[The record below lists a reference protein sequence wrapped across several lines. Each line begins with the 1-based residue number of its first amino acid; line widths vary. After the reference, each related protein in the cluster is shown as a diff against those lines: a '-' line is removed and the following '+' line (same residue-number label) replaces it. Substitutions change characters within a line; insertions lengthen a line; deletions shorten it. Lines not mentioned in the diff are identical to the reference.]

1 MAPAV
6 PPAHKRPPPRG
17 GGGGGTAGTTA
28 AAAAEAAAFSI
39 PQSDSSKARLFLVVA
54 CLWPLFVLALFA
66 ASAPH
71 VGAGPGVGVGPG
83 APGAG
88 LLAEDP
94 TTHHQMLRPGGPVL
108 KVGDN
113 SFFSVKSLLDR
124 VDVMGYGPTHP
135 RIAAVVVGDDRD
147 HLVATVESVF
157 HKTDLNRVFVVCV
170 VVDGRDDDP
179 ALVRDLKK
187 IDSGSIAHWHGMRP
201 DLHTHEDGEGH
212 GEEDDPHGNKVHVI
226 FHPKKIGVGE
236 SRRDAVDFINI
247 LRKSHEEA
255 GLKSPEEDL
264 ILLLLQGG
272 AELTSTQW
280 LPAVTDALIV
290 PPPIIAENEYTVA
303 LKVANAVSFN
313 VEGPGKRTSFDVT
326 FTPVVSAPTADEV
339 NESNG
344 VSYPAPAFSGAAIAM
359 RLETYS
365 SLPSLDAALAEPWP
379 ANLDL
384 ALNLWLCGDGIDMIK
399 DVDAIVTAR
408 QTPPAPMGPAMAA
421 RFAAAWMDDI
431 TAKKFFNS
439 YTRVYK
445 ELTYY
450 DWEKLLSKAREGST
464 FPRDLAK
471 RCRSFQWLAEN
482 VNPEFAALLKES
494 DVVPQP
500 VVVLHNNNNNKPD
513 GVPAAPAAAVEAAE
527 GVLALHNKTAPGGGD
542 GNGNGGNGEDLSIPA
557 RPGDK
562 KKPSKPLC
570 KECLEI
576 VQRAQPIDVSYVDVS
591 GGHKEHPHL
600 GAMDADGK
608 LGYLHDETALRR
620 NPPPFHFEGEALRNA
635 CTLRDNNYKM
645 LTEKV
650 FVDLNATKIIDAS
663 KAPRD
668 KIFCLVYTIDS
679 GHPKIPPIRET
690 WG

>member
-1 MAPAV
+1 MAP
-6 PPAHKRPPPRG
+6 PKRRSSNG
-17 GGGGGTAGTTA
+17 EFA
-28 AAAAEAAAFSI
+28 I
-39 PQSDSSKARLFLVVA
+39 PQSDSSKARLFLFVA
-54 CLWPLFVLALFA
+54 CLWPLFILALFA

-71 VGAGPGVGVGPG
+71 VPVGEG
-83 APGAG
+83 
-88 LLAEDP
+88 D
-94 TTHHQMLRPGGPVL
+94 HHMLRPPLPSGPVL
-108 KVGDN
+108 AVGDN
-113 SFFSVKSLLDR
+113 KFLNVKSLLDR

-135 RIAAVVVGDDRD
+135 RIAVVVVGNDRD
-147 HLVATVESVF
+147 HLVSTVESVF
-157 HKTDLNRVFVVCV
+157 QKTDLNRVFVVCV
-170 VVDGRDDDP
+170 VVDGRDEDL
-179 ALVRDLKK
+179 ALVKDLQK

-201 DLHTHEDGEGH
+201 DLHTHKQEGEG
-212 GEEDDPHGNKVHVI
+212 DDPHGNKVHVI
-226 FHPKKIGVGE
+226 FNPKKLGIGE
-236 SRRDAVDFINI
+236 SRHDAVEFISI
-247 LRKSHEEA
+247 LKRSHEES

-264 ILLLLQGG
+264 ILVLLQSG
-272 AELTSTQW
+272 AQLTSTKW
-280 LPAVTDALIV
+280 LPFVTDALIV

-313 VEGPGKRTSFDVT
+313 LEGPGKRTSFDVT

-344 VSYPAPAFSGAAIAM
+344 VSYPTPAFSGAGIAL
-359 RLETYS
+359 RLETYT
-365 SLPSLDAALAEPWP
+365 SLPSLDASLSDPWP

-399 DVDAIVTAR
+399 DVDVIVTAK
-408 QTPPAPMGPAMAA
+408 QTPAAPMSPSMAA

-431 TAKKFFNS
+431 TAKKYFNS

-450 DWEKLLSKAREGST
+450 DWEKLLSKARESSA
-464 FPRDLAK
+464 FSRDLAK
-471 RCRSFQWLAEN
+471 RCRSFQWLAEH

-500 VVVLHNNNNNKPD
+500 VVVRDVKP
-513 GVPAAPAAAVEAAE
+513 GAVSAAVAAAVLT
-527 GVLALHNKTAPGGGD
+527 VHNVTAPDRGA
-542 GNGNGGNGEDLSIPA
+542 NGEELSIPA

-562 KKPSKPLC
+562 KKPSQPLC

-576 VQRAQPIDVSYVDVS
+576 VQRAQPIDISYLDVS
-591 GGHKEHPHL
+591 EGHKDHPHL

-608 LGYLHDETALRR
+608 LGYVHDETALHR
-620 NPPPFHFEGEALRNA
+620 NPPPFRYEGEALHSA
-635 CTLRDNNYKM
+635 CSLRDNNYKM

-650 FVDLNATKIIDAS
+650 FVDLNATKIIEES
-663 KAPRD
+663 KRPRD